1 MYMLNNSGEIKA
13 LIELIDDPDE
23 NVFKSITE
31 RFICLGKDIL
41 PIVKEQLDFTD
52 EEDTIFRINH
62 IIHKVNFKL
71 LEDELIK
78 WNASSQKSLWD
89 ATLIISTFIDTDA
102 DKNEIQFEIEKVKR
116 SIWLEMNDYL
126 TSLEEINII
135 NKVIFSYYK
144 FSATEDKFA
153 TEIDFGLNKLLTSKC
168 SSAFSISIFY
178 LLLGEMLKL
187 PLKALQIPNQ
197 HLLAYCSIDDDLNGQ
212 NGDILF
218 FIDPS
223 TGQIYT
229 HIDIE
234 NYLKKINHHIG
245 VSSIKPQSTKD
256 FVISWL
262 TELASFYKKN
272 NQVEKEFDFTELTMK
287 LG

>member
-1 MYMLNNSGEIKA
+1 MLNNSGEIKA

-31 RFICLGKDIL
+31 RFISLGKEIV
-41 PIVKEQLDFTD
+41 PIVKEQLDFTV
-52 EEDTIFRINH
+52 EEDTIFKINQ

-71 LEDELIK
+71 LEDELLK
-78 WNASSQKSLWD
+78 WNASTQKSLWD
-89 ATLIISTFIDTDA
+89 ATLIISTFIDTEA

-144 FSATEDKFA
+144 FSATEDQYA

-197 HLLAYCSIDDDLNGQ
+197 HLLAYCNVDENDFNGQ
-212 NGDILF
+212 KEDILF
-218 FIDPS
+218 FIEPS

-262 TELASFYKKN
+262 MELASFYKKN
-272 NQVEKEFDFTELTMK
+272 NQVDKALDFTELTLK

>member
-1 MYMLNNSGEIKA
+1 MLNNSGEIKA

-31 RFICLGKDIL
+31 RFIGLGKDVV

-52 EEDTIFRINH
+52 EEDTIFKINH

-71 LEDELIK
+71 LEDELTK

-89 ATLIISTFIDTDA
+89 ATLIISTFIDNEA
-102 DKNEIQFEIEKVKR
+102 DKKEIQFEIEKVKR

-126 TSLEEINII
+126 TSLEEVNII
-135 NKVIFSYYK
+135 NKVLFSYYK
-144 FSATEDKFA
+144 FSAFEEHLAK
-153 TEIDFGLNKLLTSKC
+153 EIDFGLNNLLTTKT
-168 SSAFSISIFY
+168 SSPFSISIFY

-197 HLLAYCSIDDDLNGQ
+197 HLLAYCSVDDLDLNVQ

-218 FIDPS
+218 FIEPS

-229 HIDIE
+229 HNDVE
-234 NYLKKINHHIG
+234 NYLKKN
-245 VSSIKPQSTKD
+245 KPPYWSNVHKTPIHKGFCDILANGISFILQKKQPST
-256 FVISWL
+256 
-262 TELASFYKKN
+262 
-272 NQVEKEFDFTELTMK
+272 
-287 LG
+287 

>member
-1 MYMLNNSGEIKA
+1 MLNNSGEIKA

-31 RFICLGKDIL
+31 RFIGLGKDVV

-52 EEDTIFRINH
+52 EEDTIFKINH

-89 ATLIISTFIDTDA
+89 ATLIISTFIDTEA
-102 DKNEIQFEIEKVKR
+102 DKKEIQFEIEKVKR
-116 SIWLEMNDYL
+116 SIWLEMNDYI
-126 TSLEEINII
+126 TSLEEVNII
-135 NKVIFSYYK
+135 NKVLFSYYK
-144 FSATEDKFA
+144 FSAFEEQLTN
-153 TEIDFGLNKLLTSKC
+153 EIDLGLNNLLTTKT
-168 SSAFSISIFY
+168 SSPFSISIFY

-197 HLLAYCSIDDDLNGQ
+197 HLLAYCSIDEDDLNGQ
-212 NGDILF
+212 NGEILF

-229 HIDIE
+229 HRDVE
-234 NYLKKINHHIG
+234 NYLKKINHPIEAT
-245 VSSIKPQSTKD
+245 SIKPQSTKD
-256 FVISWL
+256 FVMSWL
-262 TELASFYKKN
+262 MKIASFYKKN
-272 NQVEKEFDFTELTMK
+272 NQGDKSSDFIELTLK
-287 LG
+287 LE

>member
-1 MYMLNNSGEIKA
+1 MLNNSGEIKA

-31 RFICLGKDIL
+31 RFIGLGKEVV

-52 EEDTIFRINH
+52 EEDTIFKINH

-89 ATLIISTFIDTDA
+89 ATLIISTFIDTEA
-102 DKNEIQFEIEKVKR
+102 DKKEIQFEIEKVKR

-126 TSLEEINII
+126 TSLEEVNII
-135 NKVIFSYYK
+135 NKVLFSYYK
-144 FSATEDKFA
+144 FSAFEEQLTK
-153 TEIDFGLNKLLTSKC
+153 EIDFGLNNLLTTKT
-168 SSAFSISIFY
+168 SSPFSISIFY

-197 HLLAYCSIDDDLNGQ
+197 HLLAYCSNDDDDANGQ

-218 FIDPS
+218 FIEPS

-229 HIDIE
+229 HLDVE

-245 VSSIKPQSTKD
+245 VTSIKPQSTKD
-256 FVISWL
+256 FVTSWL
-262 TELASFYKKN
+262 MKLASFYKKD
-272 NQVEKEFDFTELTMK
+272 NQTDKASDIIDLTLK
-287 LG
+287 LE

>member
-1 MYMLNNSGEIKA
+1 VLYYVS
-13 LIELIDDPDE
+13 
-23 NVFKSITE
+23 
-31 RFICLGKDIL
+31 
-41 PIVKEQLDFTD
+41 
-52 EEDTIFRINH
+52 
-62 IIHKVNFKL
+62 
-71 LEDELIK
+71 
-78 WNASSQKSLWD
+78 
-89 ATLIISTFIDTDA
+89 
-102 DKNEIQFEIEKVKR
+102 
-116 SIWLEMNDYL
+116 Y
-126 TSLEEINII
+126 
-135 NKVIFSYYK
+135 KVIFSYYK

-212 NGDILF
+212 NCDILF

-245 VSSIKPQSTKD
+245 QFVSC
-256 FVISWL
+256 
-262 TELASFYKKN
+262 
-272 NQVEKEFDFTELTMK
+272 
-287 LG
+287 

>member
-1 MYMLNNSGEIKA
+1 MLNNSGEIKA

-31 RFICLGKDIL
+31 RFIGLGKEVV

-52 EEDTIFRINH
+52 EEDTIFKINH

-89 ATLIISTFIDTDA
+89 ATLIISTFIDTEA
-102 DKNEIQFEIEKVKR
+102 DKKEIQFEIEKVKR

-126 TSLEEINII
+126 TSLEEVNII
-135 NKVIFSYYK
+135 NKVLFSYYK
-144 FSATEDKFA
+144 FSAFEEQLTK
-153 TEIDFGLNKLLTSKC
+153 EIDFGLNNLLTTKT
-168 SSAFSISIFY
+168 SSPFSISIFY

-197 HLLAYCSIDDDLNGQ
+197 HLLAYCSNDDDDLNGH
-212 NGDILF
+212 NGDIQF
-218 FIDPS
+218 FIEPS

-229 HIDIE
+229 HLDVE

-245 VSSIKPQSTKD
+245 VTSIKPQSTKD

-262 TELASFYKKN
+262 IELASFYKKS
-272 NQVEKEFDFTELTMK
+272 NQVHKASDLIELTLK
-287 LG
+287 LE

>member
-1 MYMLNNSGEIKA
+1 MLNNSGEIKA

-31 RFICLGKDIL
+31 RFIGLGKEVV

-52 EEDTIFRINH
+52 EEDTIFKINH

-89 ATLIISTFIDTDA
+89 ATLIISTFIDTEA
-102 DKNEIQFEIEKVKR
+102 DKKEIQFEIEKVKR

-126 TSLEEINII
+126 TSLEEVNII
-135 NKVIFSYYK
+135 NKVLFSYYK
-144 FSATEDKFA
+144 FSAFEEQLTK
-153 TEIDFGLNKLLTSKC
+153 EIDFGLNNLLTTKT
-168 SSAFSISIFY
+168 SSPFSISIFY

-197 HLLAYCSIDDDLNGQ
+197 HLLAYCSNDDDDLNVQ

-218 FIDPS
+218 FIEPS

-229 HIDIE
+229 HLDVE

-245 VSSIKPQSTKD
+245 VTSIKPLSTKD
-256 FVISWL
+256 FVTTWL
-262 TELASFYKKN
+262 LELASFYKKN
-272 NQVEKEFDFTELTMK
+272 NQADKASDLIELTLK
-287 LG
+287 LE

>member
-1 MYMLNNSGEIKA
+1 MLNNSGEIKA
-13 LIELIDDPDE
+13 LVELIDDPDE

-31 RFICLGKDIL
+31 RFIGLGKDVL

-52 EEDTIFRINH
+52 EEDTIFKINH

-89 ATLIISTFIDTDA
+89 ATLIISTFIDTEA
-102 DKNEIQFEIEKVKR
+102 DKKEIQFEIEKVKR

-126 TSLEEINII
+126 TSLEEVNII
-135 NKVIFSYYK
+135 NKVLFSYYK
-144 FSATEDKFA
+144 FSAFEEQLTN
-153 TEIDFGLNKLLTSKC
+153 EIDFGLNNLLITKTS
-168 SSAFSISIFY
+168 SPFSFSIFY

-197 HLLAYCSIDDDLNGQ
+197 HLLAYCSNDDDDLHGHI
-212 NGDILF
+212 GDILF
-218 FIDPS
+218 FIEPS

-229 HIDIE
+229 HLDVE
-234 NYLKKINHHIG
+234 NYLKKINHHIR

-262 TELASFYKKN
+262 MELASFYKKN
-272 NQVEKEFDFTELTMK
+272 NQVHKASDLIELTLK
-287 LG
+287 LQ

>member
-1 MYMLNNSGEIKA
+1 MLNNSGEIKA

-31 RFICLGKDIL
+31 RFIGLGKEVV

-52 EEDTIFRINH
+52 EEDTIFKINH

-89 ATLIISTFIDTDA
+89 ATLIISTFIDTEA
-102 DKNEIQFEIEKVKR
+102 DKKEIQFEIEKVKR

-126 TSLEEINII
+126 TSLEEVNII
-135 NKVIFSYYK
+135 NKVLFSYYK
-144 FSATEDKFA
+144 FSAIEEQLTK
-153 TEIDFGLNKLLTSKC
+153 EIDFGLNNLLTTKT
-168 SSAFSISIFY
+168 SSQFSISIFY

-197 HLLAYCSIDDDLNGQ
+197 HLLAYCSNDDDDLNGH
-212 NGDILF
+212 NGDIQF
-218 FIDPS
+218 FIEPS

-229 HIDIE
+229 HLDVE

-245 VSSIKPQSTKD
+245 VTSIKPQSTKD

-262 TELASFYKKN
+262 IELASFYKKS
-272 NQVEKEFDFTELTMK
+272 NQVHKASDLIELTLK
-287 LG
+287 LE